1 MRQDK
6 LRKLKGLEI
15 QADDGDDE
23 EDEEDL
29 PCPSGGLHQHQQ
41 ASHDRLP
48 AEQAPLPSGCG
59 SANLEEESDDSG
71 QGGALM
77 AQIRQLESPVHLQNF
92 SFGDDM
98 PDDDLKRK
106 KRARKIKAS
115 QEVNL
120 VFRPLP
126 VSSGQAAVSAC
137 RVGPVAQPSTNPAVD
152 SVPGCGESAKP
163 RSIMAQSTS
172 LVCSSKDG
180 AGKASAER
188 PDSEGD
194 PAGPGTV
201 RCPPVGGGG
210 GPVPGTVAPVAP
222 SAVAAS
228 SSGEQRQCDGAAG
241 ACGAAP
247 PNRPVQAVGKGTG
260 KVLFCIGASDP
271 GDDHK
276 RLSGVNKDK
285 RPLASSEQRKT
296 TGQQGVNANEAEG
309 TSKIGVGAAS
319 SQAVSAMEVALP
331 PVSSDAEATPGPPG
345 PAGVSDARKR
355 GSDARKRGSNVHSV
369 VNVGVVNGDGG
380 HPGRSADPSAPPV
393 VAAPIRSYASVTAGA
408 SGVNSLSPG
417 SGNSVLQRR
426 LLEALRR
433 GEKSITVEGREVD
446 LSFWT
451 DRHGLAAFQEK
462 RGGETVWSLPTTGP
476 GASRRNVVRLRWRGS
491 DACPPRSRVVELLLK
506 MNFRA
511 SDIFALI
518 HPYGTPEFDV
528 SFVRPEGLE
537 LFWSNY
543 ELAKNEPAWRD
554 FAVQAVSRQNA
565 VKKVTVLTRNESLSC
580 MDIMTWL
587 SRYGEV
593 VQVPQKNRDEFG
605 IWSGAWTFMMKLK
618 CSGGTVAHIP
628 SSAFLGRDRILIF
641 YQGQPKVCHRCGD
654 PTHFSASCQVQKCAL
669 CGGLGHLA
677 ASCKDIR
684 CNLCGELGHPFSR
697 CPRSFANAVVTP
709 VEGSH
714 EVASAGEG
722 TSRGGG
728 AEGPVKKSK
737 NKSPSQLRRL
747 EARQKGRELGKPQVA
762 GVTLGPSSEA
772 GHATE
777 ALRDDELDEEVRRME
792 REKGAMSSMSSHY
805 ESMDED
811 NRIWLE
817 NKRKQ
822 KKKKR
827 GVSKVP
833 KEGKTS
839 SPLVE
844 LSNRFLTLDE
854 IASSEGGAEGGVLEV
869 AAEQPAGGAE
879 SLSSGDAGSSEWE
892 TDSESGDKDE
902 GEGGPGG
909 SLGASN
915 NMDTSISLK
924 RSCPNSEGKREKG
937 SSSEDSRGKGGSK
950 KKAV

>member
-1 MRQDK
+1 
-6 LRKLKGLEI
+6 
-15 QADDGDDE
+15 
-23 EDEEDL
+23 
-29 PCPSGGLHQHQQ
+29 
-41 ASHDRLP
+41 
-48 AEQAPLPSGCG
+48 
-59 SANLEEESDDSG
+59 
-71 QGGALM
+71 M

-106 KRARKIKAS
+106 KRARKTKAS

-126 VSSGQAAVSAC
+126 VPSGRAAVPAC
-137 RVGPVAQPSTNPAVD
+137 RVGPVTQPSTNPAVD
-152 SVPGCGESAKP
+152 SVQGCGEIAKP
-163 RSIMAQSTS
+163 RSTMAQSTS

-188 PDSEGD
+188 PD
-194 PAGPGTV
+194 
-201 RCPPVGGGG
+201 
-210 GPVPGTVAPVAP
+210 
-222 SAVAAS
+222 
-228 SSGEQRQCDGAAG
+228 
-241 ACGAAP
+241 
-247 PNRPVQAVGKGTG
+247 N
-260 KVLFCIGASDP
+260 
-271 GDDHK
+271 DHK

-285 RPLASSEQRKT
+285 RPLSSSEQQCSNLRKT
-296 TGQQGVNANEAEG
+296 VGQQGVNANEAEG

-331 PVSSDAEATPGPPG
+331 PVPSDAEATPGPPG

-369 VNVGVVNGDGG
+369 VNVGVVNGAEGG
-380 HPGRSADPSAPPV
+380 DPVVRAGPSAPPV

-408 SGVNSLSPG
+408 SGVNSLSPD

-476 GASRRNVVRLRWRGS
+476 GAARRNVVRLRWRGS

-554 FAVQAVSRQNA
+554 FAVQAVSRQNT

-709 VEGSH
+709 VEESH

-762 GVTLGPSSEA
+762 GVTLGPPQRLVLL
-772 GHATE
+772 
-777 ALRDDELDEEVRRME
+777 LR
-792 REKGAMSSMSSHY
+792 
-805 ESMDED
+805 
-811 NRIWLE
+811 
-817 NKRKQ
+817 
-822 KKKKR
+822 
-827 GVSKVP
+827 P
-833 KEGKTS
+833 
-839 SPLVE
+839 
-844 LSNRFLTLDE
+844 
-854 IASSEGGAEGGVLEV
+854 
-869 AAEQPAGGAE
+869 
-879 SLSSGDAGSSEWE
+879 
-892 TDSESGDKDE
+892 
-902 GEGGPGG
+902 
-909 SLGASN
+909 
-915 NMDTSISLK
+915 
-924 RSCPNSEGKREKG
+924 
-937 SSSEDSRGKGGSK
+937 
-950 KKAV
+950 